1 MEVWVNAQIYPMP
14 LRYMSSLFSH
24 NINKWHH
31 GVFLLIMILMNTHI
45 NIYRILPR
53 CLPKQNDH
61 VWADLRMLRHTSDR
75 WHRVQM
81 CHWLHAKCTENAA
94 FRADQTQ
101 TRCFSQTRR
110 FSHSS
115 LSPYSYLHEHCWP
128 WLLRLNLNSL
138 DRVPS
143 SAHAY
148 RFGIHK
154 HESLIWESY

>member
-101 TRCFSQTRR
+101 TRCFSKPGDFHTHPFLHTATSMSTADRD
-110 FSHSS
+110 
-115 LSPYSYLHEHCWP
+115 YSGSTWTLWTVCPPLHMP
-128 WLLRLNLNSL
+128 TDLAYTSM
-138 DRVPS
+138 RV
-143 SAHAY
+143 
-148 RFGIHK
+148 
-154 HESLIWESY
+154 

>member
-31 GVFLLIMILMNTHI
+31 GVFLLIMILTNAHI

-61 VWADLRMLRHTSDR
+61 VWADLRMLRHTSDQ

-94 FRADQTQ
+94 FRADPKQEFFPNQEFFQNQEFFALIPFSIQPPPWALLTVTAQAQPELSGPCALLCTCLQIWHTQ
-101 TRCFSQTRR
+101 GRR
-110 FSHSS
+110 
-115 LSPYSYLHEHCWP
+115 
-128 WLLRLNLNSL
+128 
-138 DRVPS
+138 V
-143 SAHAY
+143 
-148 RFGIHK
+148 
-154 HESLIWESY
+154 